1 MQLHTK
7 TPLLLAIFLFLLT
20 GCATFELQT
29 NVKMTKSVFLKP
41 VNNKA
46 EKTIYISLKN
56 ISQENMDILPLL
68 EERLKSKGYTLVKSA
83 EDAHYVLF
91 INILFA
97 NNLREA
103 NAVKAATGLGIA
115 GGAIAAGSNSNTG
128 DSLLIGAGIALAS
141 GLVGKALEDETY
153 RAVVDVV
160 VDEKSDQSGNSQST
174 MGDDYKEHKTRVLA
188 EAVQT
193 DLKLEEA
200 LPILTEKVAIQ
211 IANIF

>member
-1 MQLHTK
+1 MAI
-7 TPLLLAIFLFLLT
+7 LLFIMT

-41 VNNKA
+41 VNNKT

-68 EERLKSKGYTLVKSA
+68 ETKLTSKGYSIVNSA
-83 EDAHYVLF
+83 ENAHYVLF

-103 NAVKAATGLGIA
+103 NALKAATGLGIT
-115 GGAIAAGSNSNTG
+115 GGAIAAGSNSSTG

-153 RAVVDVV
+153 RAVVDVI
-160 VDEKSDQSGNSQST
+160 VDEKSDQAVNSQST
-174 MGDDYKEHKTRVLA
+174 MGNGYKEHKTRVLA

-193 DLKLEEA
+193 DLKLEQA
-200 LPILTEKVAIQ
+200 LPILAEKVATQ